1 MKSSND
7 TMYLVTGAA
16 GFLGLA
22 VCRELIERGENVR
35 ALALP
40 NDPAQKYLPNGVE
53 VVEGDLTDPESLRS
67 FFALPEGCEGI
78 VLHLGSLV
86 TSNPDYNQKVIDV
99 NVGGTRN
106 IIDLCLATP
115 GIKKLVY
122 CSSTGAIPEQREGI
136 AIKEVDYFDET
147 KVPGCYAVSKALAS
161 QEVLDACHHR
171 GLNAC
176 IVHPSGIM
184 GPGDYARGEMT
195 NNLTRI
201 IEGELPA
208 GIDGDF
214 NICDVRDLAQGV
226 IGAADK
232 GRCGECYILVNE
244 PITFREFCTLVTEE
258 SGGKKVSVFLPI
270 FAAKIMGR
278 MMEASAK
285 RTGKKPLMTTF
296 NVYSLARNNQFDSG
310 KAQRELGYRTRPYRE
325 TIHDQI
331 QWMKQEG
338 LICA

>member
-1 MKSSND
+1 MTTGNN

-22 VCRELIERGENVR
+22 VCQELIEQGRIVR
-35 ALALP
+35 AFTLP
-40 NDPAQKYLPNGVE
+40 NDPAQEHLPREVE
-53 VVEGDLTDPESLRS
+53 IVEGDLTDLESMKP

-78 VLHLGSLV
+78 VLHLGSMV
-86 TSNPDYNQKVIDV
+86 TSSPDYNQKVMDV

-106 IIDLCLATP
+106 VIDLCLASP

-122 CSSTGAIPEQREGI
+122 CSSTGAIPEQRDV

-161 QEVLDACHHR
+161 QEVLDACRHR

-195 NNLTRI
+195 NNLARI

-232 GRCGECYILVNE
+232 GRSGECYILGNE
-244 PITFREFCTLVTEE
+244 PITFREFCKLVTEE

-270 FAAKIMGR
+270 FAAKVMGH
-278 MMEASAK
+278 MMEANAR
-285 RTGKKPLMTTF
+285 RTGTKPLMTTF
-296 NVYSLARNNQFDSG
+296 NVYSLARNNQFDSN
-310 KAQRELGYRTRPYRE
+310 KAREELGYETRPYKE
-325 TIHDQI
+325 TIRDQI
-331 QWMKQEG
+331 KWMKQEG
-338 LICA
+338 LIHA